1 MKTLENFFKNR
12 ALFKNVTKFDNI
24 LTFSN
29 RENNY
34 NPEDYSLDFLKEKVK
49 PFCYY
54 LFSF

>member
-1 MKTLENFFKNR
+1 MKTLEIFFKNR
-12 ALFKNVTKFDNI
+12 PFFKNVARDFNI
-24 LTFSN
+24 LRFSDM
-29 RENNY
+29 ENNY